1 MFQEFYDAGA
11 EGYGVIFG
19 RVPEHFRTT
28 LLRQARVSTGQ
39 RVLDIATG
47 TGIAAEAAARIVGP
61 SGSVIG
67 VDLSRG
73 MLAVAERRLSPF
85 HYVNVQLMDA
95 QALGLP
101 DASFDAV
108 TCSLA
113 IMLMPDPEQALRE
126 MYRVLRPKGYASTS
140 VLTTPARSLTGNI
153 QDVIGRYCPDR
164 SAAAAKY
171 FSLGDLNLL
180 RHLLTAVGFIEI
192 EVFTETKNFSF
203 ASFDAYYSPIEQ
215 GAGSVGAELANLPAD
230 IRRAVRNDVWRD
242 MGSPAENVPIEPEVT
257 LLFASGRKPS

>member
-1 MFQEFYDAGA
+1 MNVLVLTSGGDCLAITACESWCSATLAASSSAGVRALLGSLRLITLECFHREDTISMFQEFYDAGA

-39 RVLDIATG
+39 SVLDIATG

-61 SGSVIG
+61 AGSVIG

-85 HYVNVQLMDA
+85 HYVNVQVMDA

-171 FSLGDLNLL
+171 S
-180 RHLLTAVGFIEI
+180 RWAI
-192 EVFTETKNFSF
+192 
-203 ASFDAYYSPIEQ
+203 
-215 GAGSVGAELANLPAD
+215 
-230 IRRAVRNDVWRD
+230 
-242 MGSPAENVPIEPEVT
+242 
-257 LLFASGRKPS
+257 